1 VSFVMKIGK
10 SWISRGLRHGDLYS
24 LRDVASGLRPDGLTP
39 DQADRLG
46 DRGFVRMNGKGLF
59 RVTLKG
65 RLALRI
71 RDRLR

>member
-1 VSFVMKIGK
+1 MKIGK

-46 DRGFVRMNGKGLF
+46 ARGFVRTYRKGQF

-71 RDRLR
+71 RDYLR

>member
-1 VSFVMKIGK
+1 MKIGK

-59 RVTLKG
+59 RLTLKG

-71 RDRLR
+71 RDRFR